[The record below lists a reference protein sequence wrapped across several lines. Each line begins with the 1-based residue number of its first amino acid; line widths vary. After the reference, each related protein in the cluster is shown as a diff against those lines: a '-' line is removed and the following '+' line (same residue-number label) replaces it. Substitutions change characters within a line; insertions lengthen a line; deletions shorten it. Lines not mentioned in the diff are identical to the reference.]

1 MINLRKEID
10 DLKRV
15 SLYRELIPITPAGP
29 THGYI
34 NGREVILFCTNN
46 YLGLTHHP
54 RVIEAS
60 VRATERFGTGA
71 GASRLI
77 CGHSHLYEELEATLA
92 RFKGAERALVFSS
105 GYAANTG
112 VISALVGRNDLV
124 FPDRLVHA
132 SIIDACILSR
142 AEKRPF
148 PHNDMDSLKN
158 LLPKEKAENR
168 RLIVTEGV
176 FSMDGDVAPLK
187 EIVDISSQHG
197 CLLMVDD
204 AHGTGV
210 MGEGGRGTAD
220 SLGVANHI
228 DIHTG
233 TLSKAIGSVGGF
245 VSGSCDLINY
255 LINKARPFIYTTA
268 LPPGVIAAAT
278 TAIKL
283 LEIEP
288 SLIKRFRSNV
298 HFIREILTSGGFNLP
313 PGETP
318 IIPIVIGD
326 EKKALHI
333 SRNLLEKGDI
343 YITAIRPPSV
353 HTGEA
358 RLRLT
363 VSAAHLQAEL
373 EKAATLLIKLCREE
387 DVIDNCSGGR
397 SQGLGV
403 RSQGLGGR
411 RQKAE
416 RR

>member
-1 MINLRKEID
+1 MSVSITNLREELNN
-10 DLKRV
+10 LKRA
-15 SLYRELIPITPAGP
+15 SLYRELIPITSVGP

-54 RVIEAS
+54 QVIEAS
-60 VRATERFGTGA
+60 IRATERFGTGA

-92 RFKGAERALVFSS
+92 RFKGTEKALVFSS

-112 VISALVGRNDLV
+112 AINALVGRKDLA
-124 FPDRLVHA
+124 FSDRLVHA

-158 LLPKEKAENR
+158 LLHNEKAKGR

-176 FSMDGDVAPLK
+176 FSMDGDIAPLK
-187 EIVDISSQHG
+187 ELVDISSQHG

-220 SLGVANHI
+220 WLGVGNDVA
-228 DIHTG
+228 IHTG

-245 VSGSCDLINY
+245 VAGSSDLITY
-255 LINKARPFIYTTA
+255 LINKARSFIYTTA

-283 LEIEP
+283 LETDS
-288 SLIKRFRSNV
+288 SLIERLRSNV
-298 HFIREILTSGGFNLP
+298 HFIREILVSGGFNLP

-318 IIPIVIGD
+318 IVPIVIGD
-326 EKKALHI
+326 ERKALNI
-333 SRNLLEKGDI
+333 SRTLLERGDI
-343 YITAIRPPSV
+343 YITAIRLPSV
-353 HTGEA
+353 PTGEA

-373 EKAATLLIKLCREE
+373 EKTAMLLIELCHKEG
-387 DVIDNCSGGR
+387 VID
-397 SQGLGV
+397 
-403 RSQGLGGR
+403 
-411 RQKAE
+411 
-416 RR
+416 